1 MPQTSMAHQILKT
14 SLSEKELGVYLK
26 SQQPK
31 ALRQACFQLVTENQ
45 KGMTFPCVQDVN
57 PASLQVGKIEITYS
71 NLLNHFKNLNTKVA

>member
-14 SLSEKELGVYLK
+14 NLSEKELGVYLK

-57 PASLQVGKIEITYS
+57 PASLQVGKNTY
-71 NLLNHFKNLNTKVA
+71 LKFLNHFKNLNTKLT